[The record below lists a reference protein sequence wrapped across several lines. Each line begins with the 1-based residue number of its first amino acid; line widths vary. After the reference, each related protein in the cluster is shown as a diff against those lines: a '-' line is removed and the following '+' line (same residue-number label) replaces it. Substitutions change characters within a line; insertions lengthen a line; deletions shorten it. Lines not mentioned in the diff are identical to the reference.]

1 MGCRQVEF
9 ATTESKVVTMELTWG
24 LHEQRDVV
32 WDYFLVLVADVL
44 GDCKLFQ
51 VKGFLKD
58 HHTSIDLCQFQ
69 WIVLVILAVWAT
81 IKESP
86 PPCRRDDFDCYL
98 QNGLCTFWRE
108 QALELGSKLAT
119 WKLKVFWWMQTLTKM
134 PKDPKRSGAAGFSG
148 LSFDSARAHRTQRVN
163 LSKVFCPCGL
173 SFQRHVQTLGSENIQ
188 RSNSKCP
195 REQRLDRR
203 FASLGLTSVRTW
215 TKTNT
220 WPVRE

>member
-1 MGCRQVEF
+1 MGCRRVEF

-51 VKGFLKD
+51 YLKD

-69 WIVLVILAVWAT
+69 WIVLVILAVWVT
-81 IKESP
+81 IKQSP

-108 QALELGSKLAT
+108 QALELGSKLAHGNSRCFGGC
-119 WKLKVFWWMQTLTKM
+119 KPLPKCQTI
-134 PKDPKRSGAAGFSG
+134 
-148 LSFDSARAHRTQRVN
+148 QN
-163 LSKVFCPCGL
+163 
-173 SFQRHVQTLGSENIQ
+173 VQELLGS
-188 RSNSKCP
+188 
-195 REQRLDRR
+195 LDFPLIAQERIAHSTCLKY
-203 FASLGLTSVRTW
+203 FALVG
-215 TKTNT
+215 
-220 WPVRE
+220 